1 MKLSFGAILAF
12 AAAVLAQ
19 PKFTNSNFDV
29 EEGEPFTLTWKD
41 AEGPVTITLVTG
53 PAKNLEA
60 VTVITTSGSDGEFT
74 WTPEDLPSGTYAFEI
89 IDSTN
94 VKNWSLRFD
103 YTGTGTITTTET
115 PTSTAESST
124 STEESSTTSSSTET
138 TETES
143 STTTTEEASSTTTF
157 ATSTTEET
165 ETSTRATTT
174 STGSPPDINNGQ
186 RFASPLGFVLV
197 TVAALVFFN

>member
-1 MKLSFGAILAF
+1 MKLSFGAVLAF

-29 EEGEPFTLTWKD
+29 EEGEPFTLTWQD

-53 PAKNLEA
+53 PEKNLEA

-89 IDSTN
+89 VDSTN

-103 YTGTGTITTTET
+103 YTGTGSVTPTAT

-124 STEESSTTSSSTET
+124 STEESSTTSSSSET

-143 STTTTEEASSTTTF
+143 STTTSEEASSTTFT
-157 ATSTTEET
+157 TSTTEEA
-165 ETSTRATTT
+165 ETSTRATT
-174 STGSPPDINNGQ
+174 SPTGSPPDLNNGQ